1 MGEPLAKKGSFCK
14 GFIFLPV
21 KTKKIEPPEN
31 SGKKRWGKMTNG
43 EYLIMQ
49 RDRHSA
55 LAIKKLNAKDYT
67 GVQMHKNI
75 ANGFQLKL
83 EKMTVAELEALHD

>member
-1 MGEPLAKKGSFCK
+1 MRKKALFARGLF
-14 GFIFLPV
+14 FLPK
-21 KTKKIEPPEN
+21 KTKKNRTAGDFRQKEV
-31 SGKKRWGKMTNG
+31 GKMTNG

-55 LAIKKLNAKDYT
+55 LAIKKLKAKDYT

-75 ANGFQLKL
+75 ANGFQMKL
-83 EKMTVAELEALHD
+83 EKMTVAELESLHD

>member
-1 MGEPLAKKGSFCK
+1 MQGVYFFAGKD
-14 GFIFLPV
+14 
-21 KTKKIEPPEN
+21 KKIEPPEV

-55 LAIKKLNAKDYT
+55 LAIKKLKAKDYT

-75 ANGFQLKL
+75 ANGFQIKL
-83 EKMTVAELEALHD
+83 EKMTKAELEAEHE

>member
-1 MGEPLAKKGSFCK
+1 MQGVYFFAGKD
-14 GFIFLPV
+14 
-21 KTKKIEPPEN
+21 KKIEPPEV
-31 SGKKRWGKMTNG
+31 SGKKGWEKMTNG

-55 LAIKKLNAKDYT
+55 LAIKKLKAKDYT

-75 ANGFQLKL
+75 ANGFQIKL
-83 EKMTVAELEALHD
+83 EKMTVAELESLHD

>member
-1 MGEPLAKKGSFCK
+1 
-14 GFIFLPV
+14 
-21 KTKKIEPPEN
+21 
-31 SGKKRWGKMTNG
+31 MTNG
-43 EYLIMQ
+43 EYMIMQ